1 MLTMLLEMGLYVL
14 GAVVLLYLVYALFF
28 ASGSASKKSAPEQK
42 TKSSRRFERREG
54 ETGDRRKKD
63 IGPPPGTPER
73 RKGSRR
79 SRD

>member
-14 GAVVLLYLVYALFF
+14 GAIVLVYLVYALFF
-28 ASGSASKKSAPEQK
+28 ASGSGGKASAEHKPKS
-42 TKSSRRFERREG
+42 TRRFERREG
-54 ETGDRRKKD
+54 ESGDRRKKD

-73 RKGSRR
+73 RQGSRR